1 MISATVRKNPYIR
14 NPYIVGRPIF
24 EPELFFGRREKFDFI
39 EDNLRQD
46 AQVILFHGQR
56 RMGKSSV
63 LKQIP
68 NFVGQDDFVF
78 VQFDLQ
84 DKSQLS
90 LSRVLYSLG
99 EAIIKQLQLGSVQSK
114 LLTVRE
120 LETNPTLFADSF
132 LQKVY
137 QELGD
142 KKLVLLLDEFD
153 VLSSEYSTSEPSKE
167 SSSETFFPYLKSLL
181 KQEKRLFIIPF
192 IGRQLDDMPKLLG
205 LFKGAPNQEIGLLS
219 ERSAREL
226 ITEPAKGSLT
236 YKSEAIDAILKLTS
250 GHPYFTQVICN
261 ALFAQAR
268 LEQKWQ
274 VTRDDVTRIVDDA
287 IEIGEAGLIWFRD
300 GLPIPERV
308 IFSAVAEAQKNAEK
322 NPNQVV
328 QDPLSLLEEYGVTIT
343 KSLRE
348 ARKTLVESGFL
359 GVVEITDQVSS
370 YNGKSYKVE
379 IELVRRW
386 LVQRYPLRRD
396 IFELEDLDPEA
407 KAIYK
412 KARERSDQGD
422 VSHQVKPYEQVLK
435 ANPNHFS
442 ALFEIARIYLEGH
455 VFDKAV
461 ECYQQAYLVDRVR
474 NQDGLVES
482 LLGYGKH
489 LMEIGEVI
497 LAMEQ
502 FEQVLRI
509 EPDNQDADKLY
520 NKLNNPFF
528 VGAPVTPDRFVGR
541 RSEIQAAFDQISN
554 RSNLAIWGG
563 LGMGKTSFLE
573 LLASPDLWE
582 EYGQDPSQAL
592 MVLLSCESIQP
603 FTASG
608 FWQEVLTELINKLD
622 SEPDLQSYID
632 TLLDQGQTTTR
643 GMRQVLR
650 KLGKHNKFLVL
661 LVDDYDAALREN
673 QHYTQADIETFV
685 TECRSIAYHSRERRY
700 LSMIV
705 ASLRPLNELGPP
717 FNPNSSPWY
726 NHYLFQSLKP
736 LTETEVE
743 QLMASIPIT
752 PALQDVIKDRAG
764 GHPALLQIAGS
775 LLFRELRTGKL
786 PDTETFT
793 KEFEDQTRHIFQNI

>member
-1 MISATVRKNPYIR
+1 MTTASVRKNPYMR
-14 NPYIVGRPIF
+14 NPYIVGRPIS
-24 EPELFFGRREKFDFI
+24 EPELFFGRRKKFDLI
-39 EDNLRQD
+39 EDNLRQGV
-46 AQVILFHGQR
+46 QVILFHGQR
-56 RMGKSSV
+56 RIGKSTV

-68 NFVGQDDFVF
+68 NFVGQDDFAF

-84 DKSQLS
+84 DKSQLP
-90 LSRVLYSLG
+90 LSRVLYSLAQ
-99 EAIIKQLQLGSVQSK
+99 AIIKQLQLRSDHTK
-114 LLTVRE
+114 LPTLTE
-120 LETNPTLFADSF
+120 LETNQNRFADSF
-132 LQKVY
+132 LPKVY

-153 VLSSEYSTSEPSKE
+153 VLSSDNPASTKE
-167 SSSETFFPYLKSLL
+167 SSVNTFFPYLQSLL

-205 LFKGAPNQEIGLLS
+205 LFKGAPSQKVGLLS
-219 ERSAREL
+219 ERSATEL
-226 ITEPAKGSLT
+226 ITEPTKGSLT
-236 YKSEAIDAILKLTS
+236 YESEAIDAILALAS
-250 GHPYFTQVICN
+250 GHPYFTQVLCH

-268 LEQKWQ
+268 TEQKWQ
-274 VTRDDVTRIVDDA
+274 VNRDDVTRIVDDA
-287 IEIGEAGLIWFRD
+287 IEIGEGGLTWFRD

-308 IFSAVAEAQKNAEK
+308 IFSAVAEAQKKAEI
-322 NPNQVV
+322 NSNQVV
-328 QDPLSLLEEYGVTIT
+328 QDPLSLLKEYGVTIT
-343 KSLRE
+343 ESLNQARE
-348 ARKTLVESGFL
+348 KLVESGFL
-359 GVVEITDQVSS
+359 GVIDITDQVSS

-386 LVQRYPLRRD
+386 LVKRYPLRRE

-407 KAIYK
+407 KAIYTEAIK
-412 KARERSDQGD
+412 QTAHGD
-422 VSHQVKPYEQVLK
+422 VFHQIKPYEQILK

-442 ALFEIARIYLEGH
+442 ALFEIARIYLEGD

-461 ECYQQAYLVDRVR
+461 ECYQRAYQVNPVP
-474 NQDGLVES
+474 NQDGLVRS
-482 LLGYGKH
+482 HLGYGQH
-489 LMEIGEVI
+489 LMEVGEVI
-497 LAMEQ
+497 LARRQ
-502 FEQVLRI
+502 FDQVLRI
-509 EPDNQDADKLY
+509 EPENQQAYQFY
-520 NKLNNPFF
+520 NKLNNPFV
-528 VGAPVTPDRFVGR
+528 VGAPVPPDRFVGR
-541 RSEIQAAFDQISN
+541 QSEILAGFNQISN

-563 LGMGKTSFLE
+563 PGMGKTSFLE
-573 LLASPDLWE
+573 LLASPDVWK

-608 FWQEVLTELINKLD
+608 FWQEVFSLLKEELD
-622 SEPDLQSYID
+622 GEPDLQAEIE
-632 TLLDQGQTTTR
+632 TLLDHGKATAR
-643 GMRQVLR
+643 VMRQVLG
-650 KLGKHNKFLVL
+650 KLGKRNKFLVL

-673 QHYTQADIETFV
+673 QHYTQADMEIFV
-685 TECRSIAYHSRERRY
+685 TECSSIAYHSRERRY

-705 ASLRPLNELGPP
+705 TSLRPLNELDPP

-752 PALQDVIKDRAG
+752 PALRDVIKDRAG

-793 KEFEDQTRHIFQNI
+793 KEFESQTRHIFQNI